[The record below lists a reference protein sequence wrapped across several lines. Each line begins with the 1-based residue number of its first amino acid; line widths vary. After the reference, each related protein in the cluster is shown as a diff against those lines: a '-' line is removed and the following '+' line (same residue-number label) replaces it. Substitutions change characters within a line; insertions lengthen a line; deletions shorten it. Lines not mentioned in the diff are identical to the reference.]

1 MGQVGSLMKVGD
13 LIRNKKPGTTPAYIT
28 GMIVEI
34 FPNGSTLYPGMLAK
48 LLWFGGNRPWNSWV
62 IWRVTLRS
70 SHVKIVHSKWYR
82 LDMDK
87 RHGGD
92 E

>member
-34 FPNGSTLYPGMLAK
+34 YPNGSTLYPGMLAK
-48 LLWFGGNRPWNSWV
+48 LLWFGGKQTVEFLGDLESHFEVISCENSPPEMV
-62 IWRVTLRS
+62 
-70 SHVKIVHSKWYR
+70 
-82 LDMDK
+82 
-87 RHGGD
+87 
-92 E
+92 